1 MTDLNELKSGEY
13 AKILSVDAEKD
24 VKERL
29 RMLGIA
35 PNEKVKMLKK
45 IFFGRECLLQT
56 AFGRVGMRRECAQKI
71 KIARLSDNA
80 ASLSER
86 ETVNLPSFFFF
97 TAEAKF
103 LEMY

>member
-56 AFGRVGMRRECAQKI
+56 AFGRVGMSRECAQKI

-86 ETVNLPSFFFF
+86 ETADEKTEERQS
-97 TAEAKF
+97 
-103 LEMY
+103 

>member
-45 IFFGRECLLQT
+45 IFFGR
-56 AFGRVGMRRECAQKI
+56 
-71 KIARLSDNA
+71 
-80 ASLSER
+80 
-86 ETVNLPSFFFF
+86 
-97 TAEAKF
+97 
-103 LEMY
+103 

>member
-1 MTDLNELKSGEY
+1 MTDLNKLKSGEY

-56 AFGRVGMRRECAQKI
+56 AFGRVGMRKECAQKI

-86 ETVNLPSFFFF
+86 ETADEKTEERQS
-97 TAEAKF
+97 
-103 LEMY
+103 

>member
-45 IFFGRECLLQT
+45 IFFGHECLIQT

-71 KIARLSDNA
+71 KIVRLSDSV
-80 ASLSER
+80 ASLSEWK
-86 ETVNLPSFFFF
+86 
-97 TAEAKF
+97 TAAEKT
-103 LEMY
+103 EERQK

>member
-1 MTDLNELKSGEY
+1 MTDLNELKTGEY

-45 IFFGRECLLQT
+45 IFFGHECLIQT

-71 KIARLSDNA
+71 KIVRLSDSV

-86 ETVNLPSFFFF
+86 K
-97 TAEAKF
+97 TADEKT
-103 LEMY
+103 EERQQ

>member
-1 MTDLNELKSGEY
+1 MTDLNKLKSGEY

-86 ETVNLPSFFFF
+86 ETADEKTEERQS
-97 TAEAKF
+97 
-103 LEMY
+103 

>member
-45 IFFGRECLLQT
+45 IFFGHECLIQT

-71 KIARLSDNA
+71 KIVRLSDSV

-86 ETVNLPSFFFF
+86 ETADEKTEERQS
-97 TAEAKF
+97 
-103 LEMY
+103 